1 MINISWSVVSKN
13 VRNALRPV
21 PNPTSRMEME
31 PEEILLEAEDRMDQ
45 SIVALQRELG
55 GIRTGRA
62 HPSLVELLQVEH
74 YGQQQPLN
82 QLATIGTPEAR
93 LISIQVWDAGAVQSI
108 VKAIQLSELGLNP
121 SVDGQ
126 LIRLPIPALTEERRR
141 DLVRVVHQK
150 VEDARVSVRN
160 VRRNA
165 HDTLRKAEQQKELTQ
180 DELRDNEQELQEL
193 TDKHVTSIDELGV
206 IKEKD
211 LLET

>member
-1 MINISWSVVSKN
+1 
-13 VRNALRPV
+13 
-21 PNPTSRMEME
+21 MEME

-206 IKEKD
+206 VNEKD